1 MLASAALDFTLEQ
14 IRNLEGRLQPF
25 ANVPLTN
32 REIDIAQLVAQGLTN
47 REIADRRHISER
59 TVDTHVRSVIGK
71 LGVRSRTQIAAWVAG
86 RSAKAPAA
94 AGTRRTQRFVAAIL
108 VLDIVDST
116 RKVNEL
122 GDRGWRALL
131 DEHYRIVD
139 KELKEHSGG
148 LVDTA
153 GDGLLATFEAPGE
166 AIRCA
171 WDIQRADRRID
182 LSSRASV
189 HCGEVERAGAG
200 IRGIAVHVA
209 ARLAGLAGP
218 DEVIVS
224 STTVEL
230 SAGSGIGFV
239 DRGKRRLKGVAERRQ
254 VFLAEEQIRTN

>member
-1 MLASAALDFTLEQ
+1 MLAGAALDFALEQ
-14 IRNLEGRLQPF
+14 IRGLESRLQPF
-25 ANVPLTN
+25 ADVPLTN

-71 LGVRSRTQIAAWVAG
+71 LGARSRTQIAAWVSG
-86 RSAKAPAA
+86 RSSKAPAA
-94 AGTRRTQRFVAAIL
+94 AGTRLTQRFVAAIL

-122 GDRGWRALL
+122 GDRAWRALL
-131 DEHYRIVD
+131 DEHYGIVD
-139 KELKEHSGG
+139 KALKEHSGA

-171 WDIQRADRRID
+171 WDIQRSDRR
-182 LSSRASV
+182 LGLPTRASV

-200 IRGIAVHVA
+200 IRGIAVHIA
-209 ARLAGLAGP
+209 ARLAAVAGA

-230 SAGSGIGFV
+230 TAGSGIGFV

-254 VFLAEEQIRTN
+254 VFSAVEHQRKN